1 MSDRIVPRPFAFW
14 HISLAAGI
22 TFILVAI
29 FAVGVHSSGYVQ
41 LEYDGKFRS
50 RFRRRT

>member
-1 MSDRIVPRPFAFW
+1 MHPVVRA
-14 HISLAAGI
+14 
-22 TFILVAI
+22 ILVVNCFVAI